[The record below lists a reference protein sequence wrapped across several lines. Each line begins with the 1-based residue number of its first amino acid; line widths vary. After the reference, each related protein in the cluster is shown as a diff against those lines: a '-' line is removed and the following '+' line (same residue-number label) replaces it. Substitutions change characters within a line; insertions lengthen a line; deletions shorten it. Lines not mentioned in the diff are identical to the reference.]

1 VAVAHILVL
10 DDELDAVVLIKRL
23 FEQKGHRV
31 FGFTEEE
38 QAIAHARANRVDLAI
53 IDIRLKKILG
63 VEVLEELKKIAPQIR
78 AVMLTGYPTLES
90 AQKAFELGV
99 SEYLVKPI
107 DIDELEEKVENIL
120 SSAGE

>member
-1 VAVAHILVL
+1 VAHILVL

-23 FEQKGHRV
+23 FEQKGHQV

-38 QAIAHARANRVDLAI
+38 EAIAHARANKVDLAI

-63 VEVLEELKKIAPQIR
+63 VEVLEELKKISPQIR

>member
-1 VAVAHILVL
+1 MAYILVL
-10 DDELDAVVLIKRL
+10 DDELDAVVLIKRI
-23 FEQKGHRV
+23 FEEKGHRV

-38 QAIAHARANRVDLAI
+38 EAIAYARANRVDLAI

-78 AVMLTGYPTLES
+78 AVLLTGYPTLES

-99 SEYLVKPI
+99 SEYLVKPV
-107 DIDELEEKVENIL
+107 DIEELEEKVENIL
-120 SSAGE
+120 SSLGE

>member
-1 VAVAHILVL
+1 MAHILVL
-10 DDELDAVVLIKRL
+10 DDELDAVVLLKRL
-23 FEQKGHRV
+23 FEGKGHRV

-38 QAIAHARANRVDLAI
+38 EAIAHARSNSVDLAI

-78 AVMLTGYPTLES
+78 AILLTGYPTLES

-99 SEYLVKPI
+99 SEYLVKPV
-107 DIDELEEKVENIL
+107 DIDELEEKVEKIL
-120 SSAGE
+120 SSGGE

>member
-1 VAVAHILVL
+1 VAHILVL

-38 QAIAHARANRVDLAI
+38 EAIAHARANKVDLAI

>member
-1 VAVAHILVL
+1 MARILVL
-10 DDELDAVVLIKRL
+10 DDEVDAVMLLRRILHER
-23 FEQKGHRV
+23 GHQV

-38 QAIAHARANRVDLAI
+38 EAIAHARANSVDLAI

-63 VEVLEELKKIAPQIR
+63 VEVLEELKKIVPHIR
-78 AVMLTGYPTLES
+78 AILLTGYPTLET

-99 SEYLVKPI
+99 SEYMVKPV

-120 SSAGE
+120 GSGGE

>member
-1 VAVAHILVL
+1 MAYILVL
-10 DDELDAVVLIKRL
+10 DDELDAVVLIKRI
-23 FEQKGHRV
+23 FEEKGHRV

-38 QAIAHARANRVDLAI
+38 EAIAHARANRVDLAI

-78 AVMLTGYPTLES
+78 AVLLTGYPTLES

-99 SEYLVKPI
+99 SEYLVKPV
-107 DIDELEEKVENIL
+107 DIEELEEKVENIL
-120 SSAGE
+120 SSLGE